1 MTWLTPSVHPRCLA
15 FDAEIPHTDGTTVL
29 GVDEMTSPR
38 STVASIIAG
47 ACAITA
53 LGAAMVATAL
63 TAIPATASIE
73 ILADIALPH

>member
-1 MTWLTPSVHPRCLA
+1 
-15 FDAEIPHTDGTTVL
+15 
-29 GVDEMTSPR
+29 MTSPR